1 MNFII
6 GMEDEELEEDPYALE
21 TKPQYGK
28 ISALVN
34 VACIILVLHFF
45 KLFNSYKGNTCFMN
59 SALQCMSNTAP
70 IVEYFL
76 SDAYKSDINTTNP
89 LGMKGQVILS
99 YPHFSNNN

>member
-1 MNFII
+1 
-6 GMEDEELEEDPYALE
+6 
-21 TKPQYGK
+21 
-28 ISALVN
+28 
-34 VACIILVLHFF
+34 
-45 KLFNSYKGNTCFMN
+45 MN